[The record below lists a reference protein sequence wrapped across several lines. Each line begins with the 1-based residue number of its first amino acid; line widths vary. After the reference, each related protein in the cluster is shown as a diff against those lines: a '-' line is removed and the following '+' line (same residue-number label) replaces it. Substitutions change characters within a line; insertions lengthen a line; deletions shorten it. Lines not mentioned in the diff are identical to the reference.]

1 MPNIML
7 EAIEALKF
15 THSFKYLLGIKICES
30 HRSRCGDVEENKPE
44 EFPTC
49 MKLMF

>member
-1 MPNIML
+1 MPNFML

-15 THSFKYLLGIKICES
+15 THSFKYLLGTKICES
-30 HRSRCGDVEENKPE
+30 HCSRCWDVVVNKPE